1 MQGVER
7 SRMSWL
13 SGQDFKPVQTMF
25 TISVPEREKRA
36 TNTGCDQPK
45 PVLIPLASLHPLHS
59 SLKVSILLESKIKR
73 PEIIKLTKT
82 AFFTLFLVEASKEHN
97 FIFYGTEVKW

>member
-7 SRMSWL
+7 NRLSWL
-13 SGQDFKPVQTMF
+13 SGQDFKPVQTML

-45 PVLIPLASLHPLHS
+45 PVLIPLASLQPLHS
-59 SLKVSILLESKIKR
+59 SLKFSILESKIKR

-82 AFFTLFLVEASKEHN
+82 VFFILFLVEANKEHI
-97 FIFYGTEVKW
+97 FIFYGT